1 MASERIQRR
10 IELLLDEADQAVAIS
25 DWELVLDRAKNVLAF
40 DPENQDAAHVGVSS
54 LFPTGAVP
62 HAH

>member
-25 DWELVLDRAKNVLAF
+25 EWELVLDRANT
-40 DPENQDAAHVGVSS
+40 PGVTNSS
-54 LFPTGAVP
+54 VRLRDNSCKMT
-62 HAH
+62 